1 MSIRSKYERSFNF
14 RKKIINAQRAFREAR
29 GEYQNTIY
37 LYGFGEVKNVT
48 SVHGFPDVV
57 YFKPLNPVTKGHLL
71 FVHKKQIVSPSDS
84 SKEDIVGE
92 LFTAISSHL
101 QNSGLGVY
109 DYNLIVNKG
118 SSASQTIWQLHV
130 HYVPRKS
137 GDKLKLPWTE
147 QL

>member
-29 GEYQNTIY
+29 GEYRNTIY

-48 SVHGFPDVV
+48 SVYGFPDVV
-57 YFKPLNPVTKGHLL
+57 YFEPLKPVAKGHLL

-92 LFTAISSHL
+92 LFAAISSHL

-118 SSASQTIWQLHV
+118 SNASQTIWQLHV
-130 HYVPRKS
+130 HYVPRES
-137 GDKLKLPWTE
+137 
-147 QL
+147 